1 MESSLEFS
9 NSFSSVSSLPVRCR
23 TFKVIVIGDSGVGKT
38 CLTHRFC
45 AGEFPCR
52 PDATIGVDFRERIVD
67 IDGERIK
74 LQMWDTA
81 GQERFR
87 KSMVQHYYR
96 NVHAVLFV
104 YDVTYPASFRG
115 LPAWVEECRQNSLG
129 QDIPRFLVGSKVDL
143 RKPGVSQV
151 SREQALRFSQTHNMT
166 LFETSAKNPQ
176 TSGCVGRRDCLAR
189 DRNGNGPLE
198 ESYHQDTVEAIVT
211 AVAARLRR
219 HRRLPEQLLS
229 KGCSSSFTIP
239 ADKKPLEKGH
249 WACSC

>member
-9 NSFSSVSSLPVRCR
+9 SSYNSASSPGGRCR

-52 PDATIGVDFRERIVD
+52 NDATIGVDFRERIVD
-67 IDGERIK
+67 VEGERVK

-115 LPAWVEECRQNSLG
+115 LPAWVEE
-129 QDIPRFLVGSKVDL
+129 FLVGSKGDL
-143 RKPGVSQV
+143 RKPGASQV
-151 SREQALRFSQTHNMT
+151 SREQALKFSQAHGMT
-166 LFETSAKNPQ
+166 LFETSAKNPH
-176 TSGCVGRRDCLAR
+176 SSCVGHQEARRQ
-189 DRNGNGPLE
+189 DRNGNRPLE
-198 ESYHQDTVEAIVT
+198 ESYHQDTVESIVM

-219 HRRLPEQLLS
+219 HRTLPEQVYS
-229 KGCSSSFTIP
+229 KGCNSSFKIP

-249 WACSC
+249 WACTC